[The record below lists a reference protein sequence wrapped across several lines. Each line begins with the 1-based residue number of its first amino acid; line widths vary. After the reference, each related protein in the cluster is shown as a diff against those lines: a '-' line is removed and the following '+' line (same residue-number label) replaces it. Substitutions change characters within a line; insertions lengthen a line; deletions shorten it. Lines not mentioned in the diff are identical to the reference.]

1 MRHSVASA
9 RKRDIRPFSCDT
21 LLGGSE
27 DRWHNEATIRACGDP
42 EGGRVRAVARKR
54 GVLLGA

>member
-27 DRWHNEATIRACGDP
+27 EHCHIEATIRASSDP
-42 EGGRVRAVARKR
+42 AGHVRALARKH